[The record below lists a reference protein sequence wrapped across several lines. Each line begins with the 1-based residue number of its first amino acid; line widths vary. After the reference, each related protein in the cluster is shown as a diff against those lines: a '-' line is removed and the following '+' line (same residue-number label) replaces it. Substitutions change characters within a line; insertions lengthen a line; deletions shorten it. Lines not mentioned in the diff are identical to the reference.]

1 MATATAPA
9 ARLLTVGH
17 GTLEAPQLA
26 ALLRA
31 ASVRLVVDVRR
42 FPASRRHPH
51 FRREAMAAWLPEAG
65 VDYRWEESLGGRR
78 AAAPSSPNTGLRNA
92 GFRGY
97 ADHMRTPAFRAAL
110 TRVLTEAAHRRTAV
124 LCAESVW
131 WRCHRRLVADAAALL
146 HDAQVAHLHHDG
158 RLHPHEPTDWVTR
171 EGDVL
176 VYARRR
182 EPTLPE
188 V

>member
-1 MATATAPA
+1 MPPT

-17 GTLEAPQLA
+17 GTLEAPRLA
-26 ALLRA
+26 AVLHEA
-31 ASVRLVVDVRR
+31 EVRLVVDVRR
-42 FPASRRHPH
+42 FPGSRRHPH

-65 VDYRWEESLGGRR
+65 VDYRWEEDLGGRR
-78 AAAPSSPNTGLRNA
+78 PAAPDSPNTGLRNT

-97 ADHMRTPAFRAAL
+97 ADHMRTPAFRAGLA
-110 TRVLTEAAHRRTAV
+110 RVLTEADRRPTAV

-131 WRCHRRLVADAAALL
+131 WRCHRRLIADAAVLL
-146 HDAQVAHLHHDG
+146 HGAQVAHLHHDG
-158 RLHPHEPTDWVTR
+158 RLHPHEPTESVTR
-171 EGDVL
+171 DGDLL
-176 VYARRR
+176 VYAPRR